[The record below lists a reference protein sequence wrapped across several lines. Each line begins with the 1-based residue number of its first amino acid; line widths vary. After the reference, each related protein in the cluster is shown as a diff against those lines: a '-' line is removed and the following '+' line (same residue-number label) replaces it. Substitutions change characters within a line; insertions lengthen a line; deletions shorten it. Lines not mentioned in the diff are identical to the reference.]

1 MAKKKVMLFI
11 VEGPTDETSLS
22 TVLNRI
28 FSSSTVKFQVVH
40 GDVLTR
46 DFMSSDKIVAAV
58 WDQVKAFMGEIYKK
72 SDICRIVHLT
82 DMDGVFVPDDAVVED
97 NAMAAGAPPLY
108 TETQIQTPN
117 RVGILDRNK
126 RKRKNVDRLSAC
138 PRIAGNVAACPG
150 SGKTTVLLAKL
161 KLLADRMPLENGAG
175 ICVLSH
181 TNVAV
186 NEIKNRLSDYVDRL
200 LSYPNYIGTIQSFID
215 RFVTMPYLRNVSGRN
230 VQVVDGFTYAQHML
244 SKIECNKKYSAL
256 KYIIELNFKPGNQF
270 KTKIDYIQAL
280 YIRGDGDLCIGKQHK
295 SLASAKKLSA
305 EQYKKLLIDILK
317 EEGIIR
323 YQDAYTCAQI
333 AIDKLPTEYTD
344 FFSSRFQYVFVDEYQ
359 DCNNIQRQAI
369 DSIFDSTKC
378 VVFKIGDSDQAIYN
392 SEEDTTPDWV
402 PQSGFLSLMT
412 SCRFSQEIADVVCKL
427 KRDDKGIVTLV
438 GETGVK
444 PVLLIFSPEKIDKVI
459 TGFISALEAYGLSDK
474 NGIYKAIGAI
484 RSENASGLK
493 IGSYWSEFD
502 GTAKKKSEYNYWTLV
517 DEIVRSLSNGKLY
530 KTEQIVRKL
539 LCRVFHYTG
548 IRNPTSGKDYT
559 PATIKKVLEDKYREP
574 YRQWMYEMSTLQKN
588 DRQAVNQVVR
598 KKINELLK
606 INNPETTDI
615 FADLPE
621 HFLDESAVI
630 SYTNLLEKNVLID
643 PTRGRR
649 IVFDTIHGVKGET
662 HDATLYLET
671 DRKGASD
678 LSRILH
684 CFGVGKQG
692 NSTLYDYSRKLAYV
706 GMSRPKKLLCVAMQA
721 KTYEKAKKVFEHEW
735 EIIDLRDGTEA

>member
-1 MAKKKVMLFI
+1 MMEWQISDQDIQA
-11 VEGPTDETSLS
+11 VEEILLPHGAQFPEDARNVIRCWHS
-22 TVLNRI
+22 T
-28 FSSSTVKFQVVH
+28 
-40 GDVLTR
+40 
-46 DFMSSDKIVAAV
+46 
-58 WDQVKAFMGEIYKK
+58 
-72 SDICRIVHLT
+72 
-82 DMDGVFVPDDAVVED
+82 
-97 NAMAAGAPPLY
+97 
-108 TETQIQTPN
+108 
-117 RVGILDRNK
+117 
-126 RKRKNVDRLSAC
+126 
-138 PRIAGNVAACPG
+138 NVAACPG

-295 SLASAKKLSA
+295 SLASAKKTSA

-459 TGFISALEAYGLSDK
+459 TGFISVLEAYGLSDK

-621 HFLDESAVI
+621 HFLDKSAVI
-630 SYTNLLEKNVLID
+630 SYTNLLEKNVLTD